1 MATTIGS
8 FSIEMAG
15 IVNDTHALS
24 ATPGDSMTET
34 LRVKPEGIPWS
45 LTNNVV
51 LEGLGTVFNPSF
63 HSMGLNWP
71 DNRVAGSE
79 EILCQKFMRFM
90 MMRAENFFVLRRKP
104 LKGYDISFLITNFH
118 TEQMLK
124 NKLVDFVI
132 YFMEEIDKEISEMKL
147 SVNARARIVAE
158 EFLKRF

>member
-79 EILCQKFMRFM
+79 EIIVSLSGDLMG
-90 MMRAENFFVLRRKP
+90 ATIASLD
-104 LKGYDISFLITNFH
+104 YLITQP
-118 TEQMLK
+118 TGCGEQNMVLTAPQVYAYK
-124 NKLVDFVI
+124 YLV
-132 YFMEEIDKEISEMKL
+132 
-147 SVNARARIVAE
+147 A
-158 EFLKRF
+158 